1 MSIEKISFHTSLL
14 DSICFKFLVVKYRLN
29 FAIFFSASWAAL
41 RAKGATWVKDF
52 LSLRALHSRELFT
65 HRWTLCP
72 PCSHENSF
80 AVGCGWELTTV
91 GENWEPPGIWTMCV
105 LAFLFFQ
112 AGGVAPPCFPA
123 ARRWIILYT
132 LNWRKFKD
140 LLVPSAYTSSC
151 LHQFKNLQFRIALK
165 LSGHLW
171 IIIVLVC
178 VMVLSSRKSL
188 LAKTSSK
195 CLMHTEVA
203 AAAFKRPPPPPP
215 PCQGSSQQGFH
226 FVHHH
231 HLPGC
236 ISIVRG
242 RITAP
247 RHWKDSSKHIIWEES
262 TAWIY
267 IFLVSLRAQ
276 LILNSAIQMLMK
288 KK

>member
-1 MSIEKISFHTSLL
+1 M
-14 DSICFKFLVVKYRLN
+14 VKYRLN

-72 PCSHENSF
+72 PCSHENGF

-151 LHQFKNLQFRIALK
+151 LHQFKNLQFRISLK

-171 IIIVLVC
+171 IIIVFVC
-178 VMVLSSRKSL
+178 VVCYRQGKAYWLRPQASVWCTRKWRLLPSSAL
-188 LAKTSSK
+188 LLLLHPAKDLLNKVFISFTIIIFQD
-195 CLMHTEVA
+195 
-203 AAAFKRPPPPPP
+203 AF
-215 PCQGSSQQGFH
+215 Q
-226 FVHHH
+226 
-231 HLPGC
+231 
-236 ISIVRG
+236 
-242 RITAP
+242 
-247 RHWKDSSKHIIWEES
+247 
-262 TAWIY
+262 
-267 IFLVSLRAQ
+267 
-276 LILNSAIQMLMK
+276 
-288 KK
+288 